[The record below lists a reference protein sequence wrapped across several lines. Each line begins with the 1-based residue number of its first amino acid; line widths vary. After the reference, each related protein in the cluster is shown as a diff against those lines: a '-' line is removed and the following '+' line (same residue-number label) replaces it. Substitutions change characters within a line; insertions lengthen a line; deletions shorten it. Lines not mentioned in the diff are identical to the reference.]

1 MFEGNAGIPGGRNS
15 EIQKPESDLVFTT
28 SPVEGQRAGQE
39 TRLGGT
45 QGRASPPQSRTEG
58 HGPVPCGSGQIPLLL
73 WADPPAPLSVGFLLH
88 ARLKRVI
95 SKFPSGSNIR

>member
-15 EIQKPESDLVFTT
+15 EVQKPESDLVFTT

-45 QGRASPPQSRTEG
+45 QGRASPPSPGLKDTALS
-58 HGPVPCGSGQIPLLL
+58 PVALGRSPCSSGQIPQLL
-73 WADPPAPLSVGFLLH
+73 
-88 ARLKRVI
+88 
-95 SKFPSGSNIR
+95 

>member
-15 EIQKPESDLVFTT
+15 EVQTLESELAFTT

-45 QGRASPPQSRTEG
+45 QGRTSPPVQ
-58 HGPVPCGSGQIPLLL
+58 
-73 WADPPAPLSVGFLLH
+73 D
-88 ARLKRVI
+88 
-95 SKFPSGSNIR
+95 